1 MNNYNLINLKD
12 RTQEERQAIA
22 RKGNKAS
29 IYTRRISKYFK
40 LKQKH
45 KRVKADL
52 ETAIEEY
59 INKYA
64 YYCKDFNDILLTL
77 RLSEYRHY
85 RSLKNKVK
93 LIEEEID
100 KTAKQIIEEY
110 ISRLQHKK

>member
-1 MNNYNLINLKD
+1 MNIRNLINLKD
-12 RTQEERQAIA
+12 RTEEERQAIA
-22 RKGNKAS
+22 IKGNKAS
-29 IYTRRISKYFK
+29 IYTRRINKYFK

-85 RSLKNKVK
+85 KSLKNRVK
-93 LIEEEID
+93 HLEEEID
-100 KTAKQIIEEY
+100 LTARQIIEE
-110 ISRLQHKK
+110 IQRLKDN